1 MSNIFA
7 VLLMAAATAAAP
19 PQAIALHAKR
29 LLDVRSGDV
38 AEAYIVVRGERI
50 EAVAKSAPAG
60 AKVIELGNAT
70 VLPGLIDAHC
80 HLLMDFNDLSS
91 VSFLR
96 QSAGQKML
104 FGLKNAD
111 EYLHR
116 GFTTL
121 RDAGEGD
128 PAYGQV
134 ALRDAY
140 AKGMFLGPRLFVA
153 GIPISVTGGHAD
165 LNPLAPDIPLA
176 PFSNI
181 ADNVDE
187 AHKATRHDIRNG
199 ADWIKVMATGG
210 VGDVLSDYNVQEL
223 SDEQL
228 KAIADD
234 AHRAGKK
241 AMAHAEGLPGIR
253 AAVRAGFDTIEHGS
267 MLDEPTAKE
276 MAERG
281 TWLVPTLNCFWRG
294 AEIGLTQGQ
303 EPLMLEKTK
312 AILKYI
318 PDAFAA
324 AMRNH
329 VKIAFG
335 DDDDPKFV
343 ADEFKRMVKLGMPP
357 LAAIQAATI
366 DAAALLGA
374 SDDIGSI
381 APGRYA
387 DIVAVDGDPLKDI
400 AAMEKVVFVMKGGV
414 SVAK

>member
-1 MSNIFA
+1 
-7 VLLMAAATAAAP
+7 
-19 PQAIALHAKR
+19 
-29 LLDVRSGDV
+29 
-38 AEAYIVVRGERI
+38 
-50 EAVAKSAPAG
+50 
-60 AKVIELGNAT
+60 
-70 VLPGLIDAHC
+70 
-80 HLLMDFNDLSS
+80 MDFNDLSS

-121 RDAGEGD
+121 RDAGEGN

-134 ALRDAY
+134 ALRDVY
-140 AKGMFLGPRLFVA
+140 AKGMFVGPRLFVA
-153 GIPISVTGGHAD
+153 GIPI
-165 LNPLAPDIPLA
+165 
-176 PFSNI
+176 
-181 ADNVDE
+181 
-187 AHKATRHDIRNG
+187 
-199 ADWIKVMATGG
+199 
-210 VGDVLSDYNVQEL
+210 Q
-223 SDEQL
+223 
-228 KAIADD
+228 
-234 AHRAGKK
+234 
-241 AMAHAEGLPGIR
+241 
-253 AAVRAGFDTIEHGS
+253 HGS

-281 TWLVPTLNCFWRG
+281 IWLVPTLNCFWRG

-343 ADEFKRMVKLGMPP
+343 ADEFKQMVKLGLTP
-357 LAAIQAATI
+357 LAALQAATVN
-366 DAAALLGA
+366 AAALLGA
-374 SDDIGSI
+374 SERIGAI
-381 APGRYA
+381 EPGHYA
-387 DIVAVDGDPLKDI
+387 DVVAVDGDPLADI
-400 AAMEKVVFVMKGGV
+400 GAMARVTFVMKGG